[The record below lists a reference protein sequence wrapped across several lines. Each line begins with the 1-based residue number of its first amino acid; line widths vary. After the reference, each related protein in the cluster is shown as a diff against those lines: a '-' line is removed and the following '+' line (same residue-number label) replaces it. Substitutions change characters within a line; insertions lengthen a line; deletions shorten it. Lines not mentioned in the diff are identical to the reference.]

1 MTPAARAGSHVRLR
15 LVAGATT
22 AMTAV
27 LVLAAVFLV
36 WRVQNGLGA
45 ELDVSVQRQALSA
58 AAAVA
63 ENPSATDFPVSPS
76 ITGIGQVVDP
86 AGRVVASSE
95 EVRGEA
101 RLFDFE
107 AAGAGTEPALRT
119 LLLGPI
125 DNAEHRVAGVSVP
138 GASGLTVYVA
148 VPTAEVGRSAT
159 ELATSL
165 ALAVPIVLVLLAL
178 LAWWYVGRALVPVDR
193 LLGELERSLERQ
205 RQFVADAAHELRSPV
220 AAIRAQA
227 EAPGGAATS
236 APAIRH
242 EAVRLSGLV
251 DDLLALARLDAAPE
265 LRREPVDL
273 DDLVFHEVRFL
284 RGRPGLDLDVS
295 GVSAVR
301 VMGDPDLLAR
311 AVRNLLDNAGRHA
324 AGRVEV
330 QLRRQRDIAE
340 LVVTDDGAGV
350 PVDQRARV
358 LERFTRLDEARTR
371 DAGGAGLGLAIVAD
385 VAAAHGGSVEIL
397 GNGPGAR
404 VEFRVLAEPDEP
416 ARG

>member
-1 MTPAARAGSHVRLR
+1 MPLTSCAA
-15 LVAGATT
+15 
-22 AMTAV
+22 
-27 LVLAAVFLV
+27 
-36 WRVQNGLGA
+36 
-45 ELDVSVQRQALSA
+45 
-58 AAAVA
+58 
-63 ENPSATDFPVSPS
+63 PSRRS
-76 ITGIGQVVDP
+76 
-86 AGRVVASSE
+86 
-95 EVRGEA
+95 
-101 RLFDFE
+101 
-107 AAGAGTEPALRT
+107 
-119 LLLGPI
+119 GP
-125 DNAEHRVAGVSVP
+125 
-138 GASGLTVYVA
+138 
-148 VPTAEVGRSAT
+148 
-159 ELATSL
+159 
-165 ALAVPIVLVLLAL
+165 
-178 LAWWYVGRALVPVDR
+178 
-193 LLGELERSLERQ
+193 RQ
-205 RQFVADAAHELRSPV
+205 RR
-220 AAIRAQA
+220 RAR
-227 EAPGGAATS
+227 AATS

-404 VEFRVLAEPDEP
+404 VVFRVLAEPDEP